1 MKSYFRFSNKQ
12 RNGIFLLIVIIIA
25 LQLGYFFIDFKKNE
39 PIGLPLGDIESYRA
53 EVNALIEIQKEESK
67 PKLYPFNPNFI
78 TDFKGYALGMSNEEI
93 DRLHIFRAQNKWINS
108 IAEFQEVTKVSDSL
122 LDVISP
128 YFKFPDWVN
137 NSKPKPQIKDYSN
150 SGKSKTFTQK
160 KDLNLASAIE
170 LQKIYGIGEKLAQ
183 RIINYRNKFDGG
195 FIADVELNEV
205 WGLSTEVIIR
215 LTNAFTVKT
224 PRQIKKIDINTAN
237 RDDLVT
243 IPYIDYEIAQNI
255 IEERI
260 LREGFKSL
268 DDLTKVE
275 QFPINKLEIIKLY
288 LHL

>member
-39 PIGLPLGDIESYRA
+39 PIGLPLGDIETYRA

-195 FIADVELNEV
+195 FIADIELNEV
-205 WGLSTEVIIR
+205 WGLSTEVIVR
-215 LTNAFTVKT
+215 LTDAFTVKT
-224 PRQIKKIDINTAN
+224 PRQIEKININTAN
-237 RDDLVT
+237 RDDLIT
-243 IPYIDYEIAQNI
+243 IPHIDYEIAHSI
-255 IEERI
+255 IEERM

-275 QFPINKLEIIKLY
+275 QFPVNKLEIIKLY